1 MADTLLPLRAA
12 GTSSAAYT
20 AGYTPMM
27 LNSAVKT
34 VFTCAQASVIP
45 ERLFSCAVAQAEP
58 QQRQDVPALRRS
70 RQCQL
75 SSR

>member
-1 MADTLLPLRAA
+1 MNDTLLPLRAA

-34 VFTCAQASVIP
+34 VFTCTQATGITQ
-45 ERLFSCAVAQAEP
+45 RLYCAYVGHREQNDDGDA
-58 QQRQDVPALRRS
+58 PAPRRS
-70 RQCQL
+70 RR
-75 SSR
+75 SR